1 MGKLLRR
8 LSALLHRRRMRR
20 ELHEEMAAHLEMM
33 PAGRRA
39 DFGSTLRLQEHADD
53 EWGFVWL
60 DRLRQDLT
68 YAARQLRR
76 SPGFTLTAIAV
87 LSLGIG
93 VNLAEVHLFEAA
105 LHRLQVRDPDSLVQF
120 YRVSPKGLTR
130 TLSFAEIEFYQ
141 RHNAALS
148 AVITETNIAG
158 VLHEG
163 DSEGLQCSM
172 VSGNFFGE
180 LGIVPAYGRLLDE
193 QDAQP
198 DAPPVVVL
206 SYKYW
211 QNHFGADPSIVLK
224 TIRLNDRPV
233 QVAGIAPPQ
242 FVGLI
247 SLTVPF
253 WMPVSQYSYL
263 TGDTRSAAALL
274 ADFSSQRTYMVG
286 RLKPGI
292 SMDAAEA
299 QFRLLMTQLRRQQP
313 EAIGRNEWLTL
324 HNVETP
330 VSNNSAG
337 LVAIA
342 AIVVL
347 VLLVLLSA
355 CANLGNML
363 LARGLARQRE
373 IEIRLSIGAGRW
385 RLIRQL
391 MTENFLLAILSS
403 AAALLVG
410 RMAARLFL
418 KITDFP
424 SNFRVATDWP
434 IVLACIAFGLIATF
448 AFGLAP
454 ALQTVRRGPNASRF
468 RKILVSVQVA
478 VSCLLLILSS
488 YLTRSVQRAY
498 ELSITF
504 DYSGLVLI
512 DPAFYLHHYGVP
524 EAREA
529 SGQIA
534 ARLRGLPGV
543 DDVSIITI
551 PPLRRSR
558 IERVSSQDLF
568 LNAVDPSYFPMMRL
582 PVFEGRI
589 FGPDEPDSVVISE
602 SAARK
607 FWPNQSPLGKSIL
620 IATRPRTVSGVVKD
634 SGVNLMAN
642 PDSVEAYVPI
652 APRDAVYVNLLVR
665 THGHPGQVVGAIH
678 SAAAL
683 PGVTP
688 SVFSYRSMIE
698 AQVDST
704 KRLVGV
710 FGTLGAVASLL
721 ALIGIFGLLA
731 FTVTQRTREIGVRMA
746 LGARSPHILRIVLGQ
761 YWLPFGI
768 GAALGVSLA
777 ALAVRIL
784 FNVVFG
790 YRPFDPLSVVGG
802 LLLFA
807 AVALAASIAPIGHA
821 LRIDP
826 ASALRYE

>member
-1 MGKLLRR
+1 MRKLLRR

-20 ELHEEMAAHLEMM
+20 ELDEEMAMHLEMM
-33 PAGRRA
+33 PDARRV
-39 DFGSTLRLQEHADD
+39 DFGSTLRLQEDADG
-53 EWGFVWL
+53 EWGFAWL
-60 DRLRQDLT
+60 DRLRQDLA
-68 YAARQLRR
+68 YAARQRRR

-87 LSLGIG
+87 LSLGTG

-141 RHNAALS
+141 LHNSALS
-148 AVITETNIAG
+148 AVITETNISG
-158 VLHEG
+158 VLHDG

-172 VSGNFFGE
+172 VSGNFFSE
-180 LGIVPAYGRLLDE
+180 LGIAPAYGRLLDAH
-193 QDAQP
+193 DAQP
-198 DAPPVVVL
+198 GAPPVVVL

-224 TIRLNDRPV
+224 AIRLNDRPV

-253 WMPVSQYSYL
+253 WMPISQYSYL

-286 RLKPGI
+286 RLKRGI
-292 SMDAAEA
+292 SLEAAEA
-299 QFRLLMTQLRRQQP
+299 QFRLLMAQLRRRQP
-313 EAIGRNEWLTL
+313 QAIGRNEWLIL
-324 HNVETP
+324 QNVETP

-337 LVAIA
+337 LIAIA

-363 LARGLARQRE
+363 LARGLSRQRE
-373 IEIRLSIGAGRW
+373 IEIRLSVGAGRW

-391 MTENFLLAILSS
+391 MTENFLLAILAST
-403 AAALLVG
+403 AALLVG
-410 RMAARLFL
+410 RIAARLFL
-418 KITDFP
+418 RITDIP
-424 SNFRVATDWP
+424 LRVTTDWP
-434 IVLACIAFGLIATF
+434 VVLACIAFGLIATF

-454 ALQTVRRGPNASRF
+454 AFQTVRRGPNSSRF

-478 VSCLLLILSS
+478 VSCLLLVLSS

-498 ELSITF
+498 EVSITF

-512 DPAFYLHHYGVP
+512 DPAFYLHHYDATQ
-524 EAREA
+524 AREA
-529 SGQIA
+529 ADEIA
-534 ARLRGLPGV
+534 ARLRALPGI
-543 DDVSIITI
+543 DAASIITI
-551 PPLRRSR
+551 PPLRRSW
-558 IERVSSQDLF
+558 IERVSSQNLF
-568 LNAVDPSYFPMMRL
+568 LNAVDPSYFAMMRL
-582 PVFEGRI
+582 PLFEGRI
-589 FGPDEPDSVVISE
+589 FGQDEPDSVVISE

-607 FWPNQSPLGKSIL
+607 LWPNQSSLGKTLL
-620 IATRPRTVSGVVKD
+620 IATRPRTISGVVKD

-665 THGHPGQVVGAIH
+665 TSGHPRQVVGAIH
-678 SAAAL
+678 SAGAM

-704 KRLVGV
+704 KRLVGI
-710 FGTLGAVASLL
+710 FGTLGAVATLL
-721 ALIGIFGLLA
+721 ALIAIFGLLA
-731 FTVTQRTREIGVRMA
+731 FTVAQRTREIGVRMA
-746 LGARSPHILRIVLGQ
+746 LGARTTHILRIVLGQ
-761 YWLPFGI
+761 YFLPFGI
-768 GAALGVSLA
+768 GAALGVALS
-777 ALAVRIL
+777 ALAVRVL

-790 YRPFDPLSVVGG
+790 YRPFDPMSVIGG

-807 AVALAASIAPIGHA
+807 AVALGACIAPIRHA
-821 LRIDP
+821 IRIDP